1 MEEESEVGEKP
12 EGGIV
17 SHQRLWRC
25 GWRNEPWSR
34 GLQSGEKETFLE
46 LKRGQRPL
54 VVQRPDY
61 RAKKISETAKEI
73 FRGSEF

>member
-1 MEEESEVGEKP
+1 MV
-12 EGGIV
+12 
-17 SHQRLWRC
+17 
-25 GWRNEPWSR
+25 R

-61 RAKKISETAKEI
+61 RAKKTSEAAKEI